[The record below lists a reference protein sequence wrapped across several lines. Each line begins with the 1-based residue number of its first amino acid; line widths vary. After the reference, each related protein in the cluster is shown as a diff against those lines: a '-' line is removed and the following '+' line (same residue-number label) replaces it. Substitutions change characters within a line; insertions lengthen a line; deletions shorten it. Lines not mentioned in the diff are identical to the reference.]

1 MKEKDLQQEILD
13 DILNDVKE
21 LQKEI
26 LDEVTTDIL
35 NDVKE
40 LTLNE

>member
-13 DILNDVKE
+13 
-21 LQKEI
+21 
-26 LDEVTTDIL
+26 EVTTDIL
-35 NDVKE
+35 DEVKE